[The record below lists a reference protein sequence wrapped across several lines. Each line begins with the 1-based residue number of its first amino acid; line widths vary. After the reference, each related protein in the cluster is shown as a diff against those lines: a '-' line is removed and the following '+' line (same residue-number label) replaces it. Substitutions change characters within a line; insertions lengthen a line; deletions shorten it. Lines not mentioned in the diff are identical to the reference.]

1 MAIVTL
7 NQREKITPH
16 ILLIFTIFLRENLQD
31 NGNMSNF
38 AHEFLKLLSYKD
50 IKYERNYF
58 LRIILTHKNK

>member
-7 NQREKITPH
+7 NQRVKITPH

-50 IKYERNYF
+50 IK
-58 LRIILTHKNK
+58 